1 MSDLG
6 QSSDER
12 QNEPSQGWATDYTSA
27 AADVWSRQH
36 LGRSCAPG
44 RARASEPDPNPATG
58 IWRRSCLRAAA
69 WIRGERLGAL
79 VESTCVRVGH
89 GEDANP
95 AGSSG
100 TLPARDPD
108 AARRDRRRLELELAT
123 GNSCASAVA
132 AIGTSQMGTNCSNH
146 VSLAEYQSSY
156 GFLIIVNHY

>member
-1 MSDLG
+1 MVGSISVDRVP
-6 QSSDER
+6 QD
-12 QNEPSQGWATDYTSA
+12 A
-27 AADVWSRQH
+27 
-36 LGRSCAPG
+36 
-44 RARASEPDPNPATG
+44 RARANLIRTPQQEFGDEAACG
-58 IWRRSCLRAAA
+58 LRLPLPLPLPPGP
-69 WIRGERLGAL
+69 WIHGERLGAL